1 MSQFK
6 DLGKKIAAS
15 IPNLEII
22 AANAEIV
29 ANEDALGAISQ
40 RIFVDG
46 KNADG
51 TDIGQYAG
59 ENSKSKGRYK
69 AKRNAAGRRIDKVDL
84 QFNGNLF
91 NSLQLGT
98 LNGKPAVGI
107 ISPKQADI
115 ADHNEKR
122 FGIVFQATEQEK
134 DNAIELARAFMFDG
148 IKKEMKKWS

>member
-1 MSQFK
+1 MGQFK
-6 DLGKKIAAS
+6 DLGKKISAS

-22 AANAEIV
+22 AANAEVV

-46 KNADG
+46 KNSSG
-51 TDIGQYAG
+51 NDIGKYAG
-59 ENSKSKGRYK
+59 SESKSKGRYK

-84 QFNGNLF
+84 QFTGDLF

-107 ISPKQADI
+107 ISQKQADV
-115 ADHNEKR
+115 ADNNEKR
-122 FGIVFQATEQEK
+122 FGPVFQATDGERS
-134 DNAIELARAFMFDG
+134 NAIELARAFMFDG